1 MEIKKVLILVG
12 VLVVVIATFFLF
24 RGDSNSPEN
33 IKNYPSSGTNI
44 IAFGD
49 SLVQGV
55 GSSGSGGFVSILSG
69 QLGLPIENLGRGGD
83 TTATALTRLD
93 NVLERDPKIVLIL
106 LGGND
111 YIQRISKEKT
121 FSNLGIIISSIQD
134 KGAIVI
140 LLGVRGGI
148 LKDNYKDDFKEL
160 AKEYKTA
167 YIPNVL
173 DDLLGNPGLMSD
185 TIHPNNQGYQ
195 IIADRIYP
203 VIKSL
208 LN

>member
-12 VLVVVIATFFLF
+12 VLITVVVVFILF
-24 RGDSNSPEN
+24 RGDSNSLKN
-33 IKNYPSSGTNI
+33 IKNYPSLGTNI
-44 IAFGD
+44 MAFGD
-49 SLVQGV
+49 SLVQGI
-55 GSSGSGGFVSILSG
+55 GSSGGGGFVSILSR

-93 NVLERDPKIVLIL
+93 EVTKRDPKIVLIL

-111 YIQRISKEKT
+111 YIRRISKEET
-121 FSNLGIIISSIQD
+121 FSNLGMIISSIQD
-134 KGAIVI
+134 RGAIVI
-140 LLGVRGGI
+140 LLGVRGGV
-148 LKDNYKDDFKEL
+148 LKDNYKNDFKEL
-160 AKEYKTA
+160 AKKYKTA

-173 DDLLGNPGLMSD
+173 DGLIGSPNLMSD
-185 TIHPNNQGYQ
+185 TIHPNNEGYQ